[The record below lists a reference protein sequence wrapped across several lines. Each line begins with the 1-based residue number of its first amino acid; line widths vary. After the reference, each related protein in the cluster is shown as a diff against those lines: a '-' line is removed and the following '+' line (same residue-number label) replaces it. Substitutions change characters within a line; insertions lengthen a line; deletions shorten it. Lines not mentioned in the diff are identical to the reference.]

1 MWTLLLGATVKV
13 ALNLYLTPIWGIEGA
28 AWATNVDFG
37 LAGLANLYMLYR
49 MTGFHVSYLEIG
61 KILFSSLAMGG
72 GAVMVYNFMHTVL
85 SNTMAVAAAILA
97 GIILYM
103 VALGL
108 TKTVPKEELLTLSR
122 KLLRKGG
129 SK

>member
-1 MWTLLLGATVKV
+1 
-13 ALNLYLTPIWGIEGA
+13 
-28 AWATNVDFG
+28 
-37 LAGLANLYMLYR
+37 
-49 MTGFHVSYLEIG
+49 
-61 KILFSSLAMGG
+61 MGG

-85 SNTMAVAAAILA
+85 SNTMAVAAAILV

>member
-1 MWTLLLGATVKV
+1 
-13 ALNLYLTPIWGIEGA
+13 
-28 AWATNVDFG
+28 
-37 LAGLANLYMLYR
+37 MLYR
-49 MTGFHVSYLEIG
+49 MTAFHVSYLEIG

-72 GAVMVYNFMHTVL
+72 GAVMVYNFMHTVM
-85 SNTMAVAAAILA
+85 SNTMAVATAILA
-97 GIILYM
+97 GIILYI

-108 TKTVPKEELLTLSR
+108 TKTVPKEELLTLCQ

>member
-1 MWTLLLGATVKV
+1 
-13 ALNLYLTPIWGIEGA
+13 
-28 AWATNVDFG
+28 
-37 LAGLANLYMLYR
+37 
-49 MTGFHVSYLEIG
+49 
-61 KILFSSLAMGG
+61 
-72 GAVMVYNFMHTVL
+72 
-85 SNTMAVAAAILA
+85 MAVAAAILA

-108 TKTVPKEELLTLSR
+108 TKAVPKEELLTLSR

>member
-1 MWTLLLGATVKV
+1 
-13 ALNLYLTPIWGIEGA
+13 
-28 AWATNVDFG
+28 
-37 LAGLANLYMLYR
+37 
-49 MTGFHVSYLEIG
+49 
-61 KILFSSLAMGG
+61 MGG

-108 TKTVPKEELLTLSR
+108 TKAVPKEELLILSR